1 MTATYLTREGDTVD
15 AVAWRHY
22 GTNDG
27 RVVEA
32 VLAENP
38 GLAALGAL
46 LPAGTEIRMP
56 DIEPATD
63 AQGLRLWD

>member
-1 MTATYLTREGDTVD
+1 MKRN
-15 AVAWRHY
+15 
-22 GTNDG
+22 GTTDG

-56 DIEPATD
+56 DIEPTAD